1 MKTKFEQLTNKFL
14 KENTQNISDKDIET
28 FFDMV
33 LGDYL
38 GTLAEAVEE
47 GDQEEEVV
55 DSFIRGAKKIANKL
69 QINIHQYDV
78 DSLLQ

>member
-1 MKTKFEQLTNKFL
+1 MKQ
-14 KENTQNISDKDIET
+14 NTQNKMDRDIET

-38 GTLAEAVEE
+38 GTLVEAVEE

-55 DSFIRGAKKIANKL
+55 DSFIKGVKKIAKKL
-69 QINIHQYDV
+69 QMDIKPYDV
-78 DSLLQ
+78 DDLL